1 MGMASSDDAITRSEE
16 ELHLAGTQV
25 RAIGRVRLVKR
36 IVTEYV
42 DVRVALRRE
51 ELHVF
56 EEPLTG
62 EAAVPGGLELGD
74 DTLELILHA
83 EEPVVDTRIV
93 PRERVRVHLDVVQEE
108 QVLEGE
114 LRREVVDL
122 EEGPPRW

>member
-1 MGMASSDDAITRSEE
+1 MAPSDDAITRSEE
-16 ELHLAGTQV
+16 ELHFAGTQV
-25 RAIGRVRLVKR
+25 RPIGRVRLVKR

-42 DVRVALRRE
+42 DVRVPLRRE

-56 EEPLTG
+56 EEPITG
-62 EAAVPGGLELGD
+62 EAAVPGDLELGE

-93 PRERVRVHLDVVQEE
+93 PRERVRVHLDIVRGE
-108 QVLEGE
+108 QVVEAE